1 MKLLASQQREY
12 EAHRSNICN
21 HEDFVTKEYEE
32 FCSLLWSKNKR
43 IHRKQWE
50 FYIIHK
56 KLSEHL
62 GNFDSK
68 LGLGFAVGQEE
79 LVPLF
84 VKLNASITASDL
96 DPNDDNAKDW
106 IKTNQHMKNGFER
119 YISTGYIEKDFF
131 EKNCAFE
138 YINMNN
144 IPIQFL
150 NNTYDFIWSS
160 CALEHLGSIQNG
172 LDFII
177 NSLKCLKKGGI
188 AVHTT
193 EFNFKSNDITL
204 ETKGCVSFRKKDFDW
219 LIQTVESLGY
229 YIEPINYNR
238 ADTIVNNYVD
248 KYPYN
253 GSTSAIFFDL
263 NNYDVLK
270 THINLEIDGHCST
283 SIYLLIINK

>member
-1 MKLLASQQREY
+1 M
-12 EAHRSNICN
+12 SNLCN
-21 HEDFVTKEYEE
+21 HEDFVTKEYED
-32 FCSLLWSKNKR
+32 FCNMLFCKHKR

-50 FYIIHK
+50 FYVIHK

-62 GNFDSK
+62 CNFDNK
-68 LGLGFAVGQEE
+68 FGLGFAVGEEE

-84 VKLNASITASDL
+84 VKLNASIIASDL
-96 DPNDDNAKDW
+96 DPNDDSSKDW
-106 IKTNQHMKNGFER
+106 INSSQHMSNGFAK
-119 YISTGYIEKDFF
+119 YINSGYIEKDLF
-131 EKNCAFE
+131 EKKCKLE

-144 IPIQFL
+144 IPKQFL
-150 NNTYDFIWSS
+150 NNEYDFIWSS

-193 EFNFKSNDITL
+193 EFNFKSNNETL
-204 ETKGCVSFRKKDFDW
+204 ETKSCVSFRKKDFDW
-219 LIQTVESLGY
+219 LIQKVESLGY

-238 ADTIVNNYVD
+238 PDTIVNNYVD
-248 KYPYN
+248 KFPYK

-270 THINLEIDGHCST
+270 SHINLEINGHCST
-283 SIYLLIINK
+283 SIYFVIINK